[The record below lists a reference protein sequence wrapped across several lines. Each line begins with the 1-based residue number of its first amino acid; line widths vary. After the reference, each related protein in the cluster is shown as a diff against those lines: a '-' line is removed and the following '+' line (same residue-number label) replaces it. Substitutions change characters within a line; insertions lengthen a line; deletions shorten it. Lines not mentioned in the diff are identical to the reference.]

1 MRLSLFGT
9 EGCFEEQPEGDVWVN
24 REREITPLNDLLR
37 CVPVAEE
44 RQEGGRRSP
53 TDSTQHDFYS
63 GMAPVHPVW
72 RLPAELVSRPSG
84 HHGSHHFLADDF
96 VRACTT
102 GALPPNHV
110 WAAARYNLPGI
121 IAHESA
127 KREGELMAVP
137 DLGRPAGRL
146 TRCSRTCWRGWRPP
160 RPLESSRRP
169 LGPAQP
175 WW

>member
-1 MRLSLFGT
+1 
-9 EGCFEEQPEGDVWVN
+9 VWVN
-24 REREITPLNDLLR
+24 REREITPLNELLR

-44 RQEGGRRSP
+44 DRRKAGQP
-53 TDSTQHDFYS
+53 KDSTQHDFYS
-63 GMAPVHPVW
+63 GMAAVHPKW
-72 RLPAELVSRPSG
+72 RLPRELVNRPSG

-127 KREGELMAVP
+127 RLEGELLSVP
-137 DLGRPAGRL
+137 DLGAPPEGSPMLEDLLAKIAPATPEWSL
-146 TRCSRTCWRGWRPP
+146 PK
-160 RPLESSRRP
+160 
-169 LGPAQP
+169 PAFTGQP